1 MSAQLAVAIG
11 ALCLALATSD
21 ATSSAT
27 ASRAHLPNCGSSTAP
42 KASIYEEFIHKIVV
56 ADDDTASRRM
66 LKFKKTK
73 AAKWVTDEATCERA
87 IASLNKSFF
96 EIPIKGPIYLMQTG
110 SDYAGFASPNDILF
124 HFDRKFKIIASG
136 AWQ

>member
-1 MSAQLAVAIG
+1 MSAQLLVAIG
-11 ALCLALATSD
+11 ALCLALTTGD
-21 ATSSAT
+21 AA
-27 ASRAHLPNCGSSTAP
+27 SSTAVPRTHLPKCGLSTGP

-66 LKFKKTK
+66 LKFKKTE
-73 AAKWVTDEATCERA
+73 AATWVTSEATCERA

-96 EIPIKGPIYLMQTG
+96 ETPIKGPIYLMQTG